1 MQIVEPH
8 PMTQARIVAKV
19 QYIKDLSFEVPRAPA
34 LYQAIRLPPAMD
46 VKLDVYSSLA
56 ASADRLYEV
65 ILKLRIVARDRQVPP
80 ELREAIEFVAE
91 LSYGGLFSLAAVP
104 AEETQEVLSVEC
116 PQILF
121 PFACSIL
128 ADLSRDANFAPIALG
143 PVDFAEM
150 WNQRRP
156 QETQENPL

>member
-1 MQIVEPH
+1 MPVAEPH
-8 PMTQARIVAKV
+8 PMTQARIVARV

-46 VKLDVYSSLA
+46 VKLDVLSFLA
-56 ASADRLYEV
+56 APADRTYEV
-65 ILKLRIVARDRQVPP
+65 TLKVRIVARDRQVPP
-80 ELREAIEFVAE
+80 DLREAIEFVAE
-91 LSYGGLFSLAAVP
+91 ISYGGLFSLATVP
-104 AEETQEVLSVEC
+104 AEETEEALSVDC

-121 PFACSIL
+121 PFACAIL

-150 WNQRRP
+150 WRQRQP
-156 QETQENPL
+156 QEMQENPL